1 MLTQIKWVIVAS
13 RTQVKI
19 FEHDELT
26 TQLKCLQ
33 VIPFDDGRLQAR
45 EFGQDRLG
53 ARKARMGLY
62 SGKNTA
68 MGGGKDP
75 HEHAA
80 EKFALNIANKITK
93 SFQENLFIR
102 AVVFAEPHFM
112 GLIKQ
117 NLHAKAVAAIEWI
130 PKDLAKATT
139 PDLERHLA
147 V

>member
-1 MLTQIKWVIVAS
+1 MLDQTKWVIVAS
-13 RTQVKI
+13 RTQAKI

-26 TQLKCLQ
+26 TNLKCIQ

-53 ARKARMGLY
+53 ARKGRFNT
-62 SGKNTA
+62 KNTA
-68 MGGGKDP
+68 MSGGKDP

-80 EKFALNIANKITK
+80 EKFALEIATAISK
-93 SFQENLFIR
+93 SMHNHQFIR

-117 NLHAKAVAAIEWI
+117 NMSPKEAEQIEWI

-139 PDLERHLA
+139 PDLEKHLTL
-147 V
+147 